1 MRYQY
6 TSKGY
11 LNSLKQNNSLSGMQ
25 ILLIINIS
33 IFLLMEFLLISNHS
47 LHDSIFYNLALVP
60 NDVYP
65 GLELWQCI
73 TYLFLHGGIIHLLFN
88 MLGLWF
94 LGYELEKLWGKNNFL
109 AYYFI
114 TGSGAALFTVM
125 YNITFTNSY
134 IPIVGASG
142 AVYGLLLAYGIL
154 FPNRIIYIYG
164 IFPVKVKNA
173 VILLGLVAFFYSITM
188 QESGISHITHLA
200 GMIVGLGYLLYWKNQ
215 KKSMRIIKTTQQ
227 NSNLEHDLRK
237 KHIDEILD
245 KVNALGW
252 DALSKEDKEYLQ
264 KESEHYYDIN
274 NPN

>member
-1 MRYQY
+1 
-6 TSKGY
+6 
-11 LNSLKQNNSLSGMQ
+11 
-25 ILLIINIS
+25 
-33 IFLLMEFLLISNHS
+33 
-47 LHDSIFYNLALVP
+47 
-60 NDVYP
+60 
-65 GLELWQCI
+65 
-73 TYLFLHGGIIHLLFN
+73 
-88 MLGLWF
+88 
-94 LGYELEKLWGKNNFL
+94 
-109 AYYFI
+109 
-114 TGSGAALFTVM
+114 M

-245 KVNALGW
+245 KVNAFGW